1 MNLLRARSRCR
12 VIALAVTAASGAV
25 SFAPA
30 GAQELEQIV
39 VTAQKRTE
47 SAQDVAATISVVDS
61 KQLDA
66 LRIEQPVDLANAVPG
81 LSTYN
86 ATSGGTPLF
95 AIRGIGMDDFNPNNA
110 SGVGT
115 YIDDVYASFPAFLNG
130 QIFDVERVEVLE
142 GPQGTLYGKN
152 ATGGAINFIS
162 RKPTDETTGYFDVSY
177 GRWNSVDLKA
187 AVGGR
192 LTDTLTGRIA
202 GTWTGQGEGYQTD
215 IETGHR
221 YGKPNRGALRGQ
233 LEFKPT
239 SDFTALLNVHL
250 SRDESRPP
258 VPQTYGNEALLPPAA
273 KGLIDTPSTDPSVVR
288 VGNLISPK
296 LNERGS
302 GLSLAL
308 TYDAGEFMLNST
320 TGYDHFDY
328 RTVDDNSG
336 TDGPTYW
343 FFQDDVMDQVYE
355 ELRATSKRGL
365 FGGLIDWVVGT
376 SFSRDTIHGMDS
388 SDQSAPFVGEFLD
401 PPNFLEPGLNTVQA
415 NYIQTRNSFGIFLH
429 SETHLTDQLSF
440 VLGGRYSHD
449 RLDFNGVTTE
459 GGTDATA
466 IPVIYGNVVTALDQV
481 HNEQNFSYQTGLN
494 YKLFPHVLLYG
505 TVSTSYKAGAT
516 YASPALDPAAWGYVS
531 PEHVLAFET
540 GEKSTLID
548 GRLQINGSY
557 FHYDYTDR
565 QSLVDFVSPLT
576 GAFVSSLANIPKSE
590 VDGVEVDT
598 SVSPLDG
605 WQLSGS
611 ATYLDARVTESLLN
625 VRGAPLLLAVPDGTP
640 LSLSPRWTF
649 LARTSYERPIS
660 ATLKA
665 SAQLDYSWRDDQS
678 SQLGDPNAVSGVQK
692 LLGASVTVGRIAK
705 GLSVSLWGRNLT
717 NANFSTYQFTSFYGG
732 TTTYR
737 ELPRTYGLEVRD
749 EF

>member
-1 MNLLRARSRCR
+1 
-12 VIALAVTAASGAV
+12 VIALAMTAAFGAV
-25 SFAPA
+25 SVAPA
-30 GAQELEQIV
+30 GAQQLEELV

-47 SAQDVAATISVVDS
+47 SAQDVAATISVIDS

-66 LRIEQPVDLANAVPG
+66 QRIEQPLDLANAVPG

-86 ATSGGTPLF
+86 STSGGTPLF

-115 YIDDVYASFPAFLNG
+115 YIDDVYASSPVFLNG

-177 GRWNSVDLKA
+177 GRWNSVDVKA

-192 LTDTLTGRIA
+192 LADTVTGRIA
-202 GTWTGQGEGYQTD
+202 GTWSGQGEGYQTD
-215 IETGHR
+215 IDTGFHE
-221 YGKPNRGALRGQ
+221 GKPNRGALRGQ

-239 SDFTALLNVHL
+239 SDFTALLNVHV
-250 SRDESRPP
+250 SRDESIPP
-258 VPQTYGNEALLPPAA
+258 SPQSYGNEALLPPAA
-273 KGLIDTPSTDPSVVR
+273 KGLIDTPSTDPTQVR
-288 VGNLISPK
+288 VGNLSPK

-328 RTVDDNSG
+328 RTIDNNDG
-336 TDGPTYW
+336 IAGPTYN
-343 FFQDDVMDQVYE
+343 FFQDDLIDQYYE
-355 ELRATSKRGL
+355 ELRATSKQGL
-365 FGGLIDWVVGT
+365 FNGLVDWVVGA
-376 SFSRDTIHGMDS
+376 SYANDSIHGMDS

-401 PPNFLEPGLNTVQA
+401 PSNFEETDLSTVQA
-415 NYIQTRNSFGIFLH
+415 NYHQIRNSFGVFMH
-429 SETHLTDQLSF
+429 TETHLTDQLTF

-449 RLDFNGVTTE
+449 RLAFDGLTTE
-459 GGTDATA
+459 GGNDPTV

-494 YKLFPHVLLYG
+494 YKLLPHVLVYG
-505 TVSTSYKAGAT
+505 TISTAYKAGAY

-531 PEHVLAFET
+531 PEHVFAYEL
-540 GEKSTLID
+540 GEKSTLLD
-548 GRLQINGSY
+548 GHLQINGSY
-557 FHYDYTDR
+557 FHYNYTDR
-565 QSLVDFVSPLT
+565 QSLVDFVSPST
-576 GAFVSSLANIPKSE
+576 GSFVDSLASIPKSE
-590 VDGVEVDT
+590 VDGVELDT

-611 ATYLDARVTESLLN
+611 ATYLDARVTQALLN

-640 LSLSPRWTF
+640 LAMSPKWTF

-660 ATLKA
+660 DTLKA
-665 SAQLDYSWRDDQS
+665 SGQLDYSWRGDQS
-678 SQLGDPNAVSGVQK
+678 SQLGDPSAISGVQK
-692 LLGASVTVGRIAK
+692 LLGASVTVGQIAK
-705 GLSVSLWGRNLT
+705 GISVSLWGRNLT

-732 TTTYR
+732 VTMYR
-737 ELPRTYGLEVRD
+737 ELPRTYGIEVRD
-749 EF
+749 QF

>member
-1 MNLLRARSRCR
+1 VSWILS
-12 VIALAVTAASGAV
+12 ISAVE
-25 SFAPA
+25 
-30 GAQELEQIV
+30 AQQLEEIV

-47 SAQDVAATISVVDS
+47 TTQDVAATISVVDS
-61 KQLDA
+61 KQLDT
-66 LRIEQPVDLANAVPG
+66 LRVERPLDLANAVPG

-95 AIRGIGMDDFNPNNA
+95 AIRGIGMDDFDPNNT

-115 YIDDVYASFPAFLNG
+115 YVDDVYESFPAFLNG

-177 GRWNSVDLKA
+177 GRWNSVDVKA
-187 AVGGR
+187 AVGGQ

-215 IETGHR
+215 IETGNR

-239 SDFTALLNVHL
+239 TDFTALLNVHL
-250 SRDESRPP
+250 SQDESVPP

-273 KGLIDTPSTDPSVVR
+273 KGLIDTPSSDPSVVR
-288 VGNLISPK
+288 VGNSISPK
-296 LNERGS
+296 LNEHGA

-308 TYDAGEFMLNST
+308 TYDAGEFLLNST

-343 FFQDDVMDQVYE
+343 FYQDDLMNQFYE
-355 ELRATSKRGL
+355 ELRATSKQGL
-365 FGGLIDWVVGT
+365 FGGLTDWVVGA
-376 SFSRDTIHGMDS
+376 SYSKDTIHGMDS
-388 SDQSAPFVGEFLD
+388 SDQSAPFVGEYLD
-401 PPNFLEPGLNTVQA
+401 PPNFFEPGLNTVQA
-415 NYIQTRNSFGIFLH
+415 NYIQSRTSFGFFVH
-429 SETHLTDQLSF
+429 TETHLTDKLSY

-449 RLDFNGVTTE
+449 QLDFNGATTE
-459 GGTDATA
+459 GGQDPTV

-494 YKLFPHVLLYG
+494 YKLFPKVLLYG
-505 TVSTSYKAGAT
+505 TISTAYKAGAY

-531 PEHVLAFET
+531 PEHITAFEL
-540 GEKSTLID
+540 GEKSTLLD
-548 GRLQINGSY
+548 DRLQLNGSY
-557 FHYDYTDR
+557 FHYNYTDR
-565 QSLVDFVSPLT
+565 QSLVDFVSPST
-576 GAFVSSLANIPKSE
+576 GAFVDSLANIPKSE
-590 VDGVEVDT
+590 IDGVEVEG
-598 SVSPLDG
+598 SVTPLDG

-640 LSLSPRWTF
+640 LSMSPKWTF
-649 LARTSYERPIS
+649 LARTSYQRPITDKLQ
-660 ATLKA
+660 AGGE
-665 SAQLDYSWRDDQS
+665 LDYSWRDDQS

-692 LLGASVTVGRIAK
+692 LLGASLWVGQIAK
-705 GLSVSLWGRNLT
+705 GLTVSLWGRNLT

-732 TTTYR
+732 TTMYR
-737 ELPRTYGLEVRD
+737 EMPRTYGIEVRD

>member
-1 MNLLRARSRCR
+1 MSPLHARSRFR
-12 VIALAVTAASGAV
+12 MIALAVTAASGAV
-25 SFAPA
+25 CVAPA
-30 GAQELEQIV
+30 GAQQLEELV
-39 VTAQKRTE
+39 VTAQKRSE

-66 LRIEQPVDLANAVPG
+66 QRIEQPVDLANAVPG

-86 ATSGGTPLF
+86 STSGGTPLF

-115 YIDDVYASFPAFLNG
+115 YIDDVYASSPVFLNG

-162 RKPTDETTGYFDVSY
+162 RKPTDETNGYFDVSY
-177 GRWNSVDLKA
+177 GRWNSVDVQA

-192 LTDTLTGRIA
+192 LSDTLTGRIA

-215 IETGHR
+215 IDTGFHE
-221 YGKPNRGALRGQ
+221 GKPNRGALRGQ

-239 SDFTALLNVHL
+239 SDFSALLNVHA
-250 SRDESRPP
+250 SRDESTPP
-258 VPQTYGNEALLPPAA
+258 SPQSYGNEALLPPAA
-273 KGLIDTPSTDPSVVR
+273 KGLIDTPSTDPTQVR
-288 VGNLISPK
+288 VGNLSPK

-308 TYDAGEFMLNST
+308 TYDAGEFKLNST

-328 RTVDDNSG
+328 RTIDNNDG
-336 TDGPTYW
+336 IAGPTYN
-343 FFQDDVMDQVYE
+343 FFQDDLIDQYYE
-355 ELRATSKRGL
+355 ELRATSNRGL
-365 FGGLIDWVVGT
+365 FNGLVDWVVGA
-376 SFSRDTIHGMDS
+376 SYANDSIHGLDS

-401 PPNFLEPGLNTVQA
+401 PPNFEETGLSIAQA
-415 NYIQTRNSFGIFLH
+415 DYHQTRNSFGLFAH
-429 SETHLTDQLSF
+429 TETHLTDQLSY
-440 VLGGRYSHD
+440 VLGGRFSHD
-449 RLDFNGVTTE
+449 RLAFNGVTTE
-459 GGTDATA
+459 NGSDEGGITFQGVGS
-466 IPVIYGNVVTALDQV
+466 VITRLDQV
-481 HNEQNFSYQTGLN
+481 HNEHNFSYQTGLN
-494 YKLFPHVLLYG
+494 YKLLPHVLLYG
-505 TVSTSYKAGAT
+505 TISTAYKAGAY

-531 PEHVLAFET
+531 PEHVFAYEL
-540 GEKSTLID
+540 GEKSTLAD

-565 QSLVDFVSPLT
+565 QSLVDFVSPST
-576 GAFVSSLANIPKSE
+576 GAFVDSLTNIPKSE
-590 VDGVEVDT
+590 VDGVELDS

-611 ATYLDARVTESLLN
+611 ATYLDARVTQALLS
-625 VRGAPLLLAVPDGTP
+625 VRGAPLLLAVPDGTQ
-640 LSLSPRWTF
+640 LSMSPKWTF

-660 ATLKA
+660 DTLKA
-665 SAQLDYSWRDDQS
+665 TAELDYSWRDDQS
-678 SQLGDPNAVSGVQK
+678 SQLGDPNAVSGIQK
-692 LLGASVTVGRIAK
+692 LLGASVTVGQITK

-717 NANFSTYQFTSFYGG
+717 NENFSTYQFTSFYGG
-732 TTTYR
+732 TTMYR
-737 ELPRTYGLEVRD
+737 ELPRTYGIEVRD